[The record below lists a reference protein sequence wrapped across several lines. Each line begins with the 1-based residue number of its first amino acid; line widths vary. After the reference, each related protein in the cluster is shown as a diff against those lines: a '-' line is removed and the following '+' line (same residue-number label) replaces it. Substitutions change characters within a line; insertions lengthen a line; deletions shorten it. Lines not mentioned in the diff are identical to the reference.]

1 MALQLENGAGTAF
14 GVRFYRG
21 GPNWP
26 ANPFGF
32 QGPGQLT
39 IEPDFVLVRGLCHRT
54 FRFPKT
60 EQQRLRVA
68 DIVNVR
74 TSGEDVIFDVVGV
87 QDMQEV
93 VREVGF
99 SAAGRDAAKAIAA
112 ALPTRCTPQFE
123 MEAHVEREV
132 FNDRIDYWSP
142 STPVIRTLLVANI
155 AIFLLMWLE
164 RQGFG
169 TPWFKPLPGWGSAA
183 ALQGHLQLWKQ
194 GVLNV
199 IGSSDW
205 RLPLASLTGFG
216 PEVHPALLREQ
227 LVKWGSNLPRMT
239 LGAGEWWRVLT
250 SAFLHG
256 NLLHLA
262 MNMFALWQAGQ
273 LVERIFGSLRF
284 AGLYLL
290 AAIGGSLG
298 SLSWGLLTHHPVNS
312 VGASGAVFGII
323 GGLFAFIGR
332 EHSGVPP
339 TVVRDLRSSL
349 VPFLLFNI
357 GAGFLYP
364 HTDNAAHIGGLAA
377 GWLAGHLLARS
388 LHVPAQR
395 AA

>member
-1 MALQLENGAGTAF
+1 MALQSANRDAAVE
-14 GVRFYRG
+14 VRFYRG
-21 GPNWP
+21 GPSWP
-26 ANPFGF
+26 SNPFGF

-39 IEPDFVLVRGLCHRT
+39 IEPDFLILRGSCHRA

-60 EQQRLRVA
+60 EQQRLRMA
-68 DIVNVR
+68 DVVNVR
-74 TSGEDVIFDVVGV
+74 TSGEDVIFDVVDV
-87 QDMQEV
+87 QDM
-93 VREVGF
+93 REVGF
-99 SAAGRDAAKAIAA
+99 SAADGDAAKAIAA
-112 ALPTRCTPQFE
+112 ALPTRCTSE
-123 MEAHVEREV
+123 YKMTAHVERQV

-142 STPVIRTLLVANI
+142 STPVIRTLLIANI

-164 RQGFG
+164 RQGVG
-169 TPWFKPLPGWGSAA
+169 APWFKPLPGWGSAA
-183 ALQGHLQLWKQ
+183 AVLGHLQLWKQ

-199 IGSSDW
+199 IGVGNW
-205 RLPLASLTGFG
+205 RLALASFTGFG
-216 PEVHPALLREQ
+216 PEIHPSLLREQ

-239 LGAGEWWRVLT
+239 LGAGEWWRLLS

-256 NLLHLA
+256 NLVHLA

-298 SLSWGLLTHHPVNS
+298 SLLWGLLSHHPVNS

-388 LHVPAQR
+388 LHVPAPR

>member
-1 MALQLENGAGTAF
+1 MALQSENRDAVVE
-14 GVRFYRG
+14 VRFYRG
-21 GPNWP
+21 GPSWP
-26 ANPFGF
+26 SNPFGF

-39 IEPDFVLVRGLCHRT
+39 IEPDFLILRGSCHRA

-60 EQQRLRVA
+60 QQQRLRMA
-68 DIVNVR
+68 DVVNVR
-74 TSGEDVIFDVVGV
+74 TSGEDVIFDVVDV
-87 QDMQEV
+87 QDM
-93 VREVGF
+93 REVGF
-99 SAAGRDAAKAIAA
+99 SAADRDAAKAIAA
-112 ALPTRCTPQFE
+112 ALPTRCTSE
-123 MEAHVEREV
+123 YKMTAHVERQV

-142 STPVIRTLLVANI
+142 STPVIRTLLIANI

-164 RQGFG
+164 RQGVG

-183 ALQGHLQLWKQ
+183 AVLGHLQLWKQ
-194 GVLNV
+194 GLLNV
-199 IGSSDW
+199 LGVGNW
-205 RLPLASLTGFG
+205 RLALASFTGFG
-216 PEVHPALLREQ
+216 PEIHPALLREQ

-239 LGAGEWWRVLT
+239 LGAGEWWRLLS

-256 NLLHLA
+256 NLVHLA

-298 SLSWGLLTHHPVNS
+298 SLLWGLLSHHPVNS

-388 LHVPAQR
+388 LHVPAPR